1 MKDIDFDLLK
11 RISETPGIPGFE
23 KSIRHLVIQEV
34 SPFVDE
40 VKVDNMGNVTAFKK
54 GSSDKKVMLAAHMD
68 EIGFI
73 VNHIDENG
81 FVRFIPL
88 GGFDPKTLTSQR
100 VVVHGKKD
108 LTGVMGTKP
117 VHMMS
122 EEEKKRNV
130 KMEDFFIDLGLPK
143 EEVEKH
149 IQVGDPITRER
160 ELIQM
165 GNCVNGKSLD
175 NRISVYVLI
184 ETLKQLSG
192 KQVPYDI
199 YGVFTVQEEVG
210 IRGAQVA
217 TQEIQPDFGIAI
229 DTTIAFDVPGSQPHQ
244 QVTKLGGGVAVKLL
258 DATAIADYRM
268 VAYMKQVA
276 TRNQITWQPEAMA
289 KGGTDT
295 GMVQRMTRS
304 GSIAGAVSIPTR
316 HIHQVI
322 ESVHNDDILSS
333 VHMLQHCLLEM
344 DQNSWEH
351 ES

>member
-11 RISETPGIPGFE
+11 RISETPGVPGFE
-23 KSIRHLVIQEV
+23 KPIRNLVIQEV
-34 SPFVDE
+34 SPYVDE

-54 GSSDKKVMLAAHMD
+54 GSGDKKVMLAAHMD

-73 VNHIDENG
+73 VNHIDESG

-100 VVVHGKKD
+100 VVIHGKND

-160 ELIQM
+160 EMIQM

-192 KQVPYDI
+192 QQVPYDV

-268 VAYMKQVA
+268 VAYMKEVA
-276 TRNQITWQPEAMA
+276 SRNQITWQPEAMA

-322 ESVHNDDILSS
+322 ETVHNDDILSS

-344 DQNSWEH
+344 DHNSWEH

>member
-1 MKDIDFDLLK
+1 
-11 RISETPGIPGFE
+11 
-23 KSIRHLVIQEV
+23 
-34 SPFVDE
+34 
-40 VKVDNMGNVTAFKK
+40 
-54 GSSDKKVMLAAHMD
+54 MLAAHMD

-73 VNHIDENG
+73 VNHIDESG

-100 VVVHGKKD
+100 VVIHGKND

-160 ELIQM
+160 EMIQM

-192 KQVPYDI
+192 QQVPYDV

-268 VAYMKQVA
+268 VAYMKEVA
-276 TRNQITWQPEAMA
+276 SRNQITWQPEAMA

-322 ESVHNDDILSS
+322 ETVHNDDILSS
-333 VHMLQHCLLEM
+333 VHMLQLCLLEM
-344 DQNSWEH
+344 DHNSWEH